1 MNYEIIY
8 DRHGTGVVKPLPS
21 TEELQNYYAKK
32 YYQTPAGQY
41 SGTYSAREI
50 SYFNFFNELIDF
62 IASEHVSGK
71 VSTFADIGCGEGYAS
86 AYFHSK
92 GLGVFAADFSDYGM
106 RSHNPDT
113 LSQIN
118 FKQCDIVSDES
129 IYQDKKDL
137 ILVKNV
143 LEHVIDA
150 DKFMTNLKK
159 MMHCDSLLVI
169 QVPNDT
175 SNPILEFY
183 RKENNI
189 RFELSKPFCPPEHLR
204 YFSHNSLE
212 SFTKSMGLTKVMQ
225 LGDFPIEMFLLNS
238 QTDYYC
244 SPDFGKQAH
253 SIRVNVCNIIRDME
267 AAKVVTLCE
276 ALGSMSLGRDII
288 GIYKL

>member
-1 MNYEIIY
+1 MNYRITY
-8 DRHGTGVVKPLPS
+8 DRHGTGVVEPLPS

-32 YYQTPAGQY
+32 YYQTPTGQY
-41 SGTYSAREI
+41 AGNYSAREI
-50 SYFNFFNELIDF
+50 GYFSFFNKLIDF
-62 IASEHVSGK
+62 IASQYIPGK

-92 GLGVFAADFSDYGM
+92 GIEVFAADFSDYGM
-106 RSHNPDT
+106 RSRNPDT
-113 LSQIN
+113 LSQISY
-118 FKQCDIVSDES
+118 KQCDIVSDES
-129 IYQDKKDL
+129 IYEVKKDL

-150 DKFMTNLKK
+150 DKFIKNLKK
-159 MMHCDSLLVI
+159 MMHRDSLLVI

-189 RFELSKPFCPPEHLR
+189 RFESSKPFCPPEHLR
-204 YFSHNSLE
+204 YFSHKSLE
-212 SFTKSMGLTKVMQ
+212 SFAKSMGLTKVMQ

-238 QTDYYC
+238 QTDYY
-244 SPDFGKQAH
+244 SSSDFGKQAH
-253 SIRVNVCNIIRDME
+253 SIRVNMCHVIRDMDV
-267 AAKVVTLCE
+267 AKVVTLCE